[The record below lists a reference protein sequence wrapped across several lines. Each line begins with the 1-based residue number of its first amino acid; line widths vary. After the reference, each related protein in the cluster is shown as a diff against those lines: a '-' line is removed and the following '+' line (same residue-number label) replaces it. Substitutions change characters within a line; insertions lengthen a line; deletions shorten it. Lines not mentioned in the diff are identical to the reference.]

1 MESTLK
7 SIRLKDWLITKIGNM
22 AKSENRSFTN
32 MVETILISNTVIP
45 TTESK
50 ELMHKLI
57 SDAFE
62 DVNFEMEFI
71 YKQAPKL
78 IKMAKEYGFTDLAK
92 EMEGNL
98 KTERYVRGR

>member
-1 MESTLK
+1 MET
-7 SIRLKDWLITKIGNM
+7 
-22 AKSENRSFTN
+22 
-32 MVETILISNTVIP
+32 P

-62 DVNFEMEFI
+62 AVNYEMEFV

-78 IKMAKEYGFTDLAK
+78 IKMAKDYGFTDLEK
-92 EMEGNL
+92 EMEDNL
-98 KTERYVRGR
+98 KTERYYVRNR

>member
-1 MESTLK
+1 MET
-7 SIRLKDWLITKIGNM
+7 
-22 AKSENRSFTN
+22 
-32 MVETILISNTVIP
+32 P

-62 DVNFEMEFI
+62 AVNFEMEFI

-78 IKMAKEYGFTDLAK
+78 IKMAKDYGFTDLAK
-92 EMEGNL
+92 EMEDNL
-98 KTERYVRGR
+98 KTERYYVRNR

>member
-1 MESTLK
+1 MET
-7 SIRLKDWLITKIGNM
+7 
-22 AKSENRSFTN
+22 
-32 MVETILISNTVIP
+32 P

-62 DVNFEMEFI
+62 AVNYEMEFV

-78 IKMAKEYGFTDLAK
+78 IKMAKDYGFTDLAK
-92 EMEGNL
+92 EMEDNL
-98 KTERYVRGR
+98 KTERYYVRNR